1 MRNLQNALLL
11 KQLYQLK
18 QLGYRYSDI
27 TPSLIEDSP
36 LMLPSSLSE
45 LQKQASNCHL
55 CELSKSRQSVLFGEG
70 NPQAKILFVG
80 ESPSSVEESVKQLFV
95 GRTGEI
101 LTNMIE
107 KVLFISRSEVYITNI
122 LKCHTPNNQ
131 LATPTQAHTCLAY
144 LKQEIETIKPLIVV
158 TLGANAYK
166 YLSGDDTPLDK
177 ARGIL
182 KKQDGYTL
190 IATLHPSY
198 LLRNPSFKKE
208 AFIDM
213 KLIKQTMDTLL

>member
-18 QLGYRYSDI
+18 QLGYRYTDI
-27 TPSLIEDSP
+27 APSPREETPSL
-36 LMLPSSLSE
+36 LPSSLSE
-45 LQKQASNCHL
+45 LQKQASNCQL

-70 NPQAKILFVG
+70 NPEAKILFVG
-80 ESPSSVEESVKQLFV
+80 ESPSSVEESTKQLFI

-107 KVLFISRSEVYITNI
+107 KVLLIPRSEVYISNI
-122 LKCHTPNNQ
+122 LKCHTANNQ
-131 LATPTQAHTCLAY
+131 PATPTQAHTCLEY
-144 LKQEIETIKPLIVV
+144 LKQEIEIIKPLIVV
-158 TLGANAYK
+158 ALGASAYN
-166 YLSGDDTPLDK
+166 YLSGDDISLKK

-190 IATLHPSY
+190 VATIHPSY
-198 LLRNPSFKKE
+198 LLRNPSSKKE
-208 AFIDM
+208 AFVDM
-213 KLIKQTMDTLL
+213 KRIKELMDTIL